1 MSNNSW
7 TRINGC
13 RIAQFDTGVYST
25 GANLTVQDSSISA
38 MNTGINLYYAKDA
51 TIRNS
56 IITGGSYCGIY
67 ADRSSGTIANNT
79 VSGGSWAAIRL
90 YTNVAYEYGPYTV
103 YNNTLK
109 PAGGSGTLMT
119 IHGDINASIY
129 WNNFTATSGY
139 YIDES
144 PATAKLNTT
153 INGKPEGNIY
163 ANVISGSVAVQ
174 GNVSSSGFP
183 QLYIGFNGTGYPYSA
198 ATSQGKIVGNAVDY
212 APLTPFLY
220 LGDSMPPL
228 PNNTTLEEIPPLPEE
243 EGAAAEPK
251 AGPGIE
257 MPKPKQAPVEPV
269 VEDEEPASKVAP
281 KTATNENPARK
292 VTPKGEPVPKA
303 TPTPKVA
310 QKVMPKKGPAQKIA
324 PKAEPAPKVT
334 PKVEPKPKSEPAV
347 SQKAAPRQE
356 ASASNAASAAKS
368 EPASKP
374 AVGQKAGASATAEPA
389 AKAAMAAKGE
399 ASATAKREPAPSAA
413 TEAPVEAGAIA
424 SD

>member
-1 MSNNSW
+1 V
-7 TRINGC
+7 G
-13 RIAQFDTGVYST
+13 
-25 GANLTVQDSSISA
+25 
-38 MNTGINLYYAKDA
+38 
-51 TIRNS
+51 
-56 IITGGSYCGIY
+56 
-67 ADRSSGTIANNT
+67 
-79 VSGGSWAAIRL
+79 
-90 YTNVAYEYGPYTV
+90 YEYGPYLV

-163 ANVISGSVAVQ
+163 ANVISGAVQVQ
-174 GNVSSSGFP
+174 GNVTSGYGSG
-183 QLYIGFNGTGYPYSA
+183 LYIGINGTGYPYSQ
-198 ATSQGKIVGNAVDY
+198 ATSQGKIYDPYNEAIDY
-212 APLTPFLY
+212 APLTPYFY
-220 LGDSMPPL
+220 AGDGMPPA
-228 PNNTTLEEIPPLPEE
+228 NNTTLEEIPPLPEE